1 MGTVKHI
8 INNNQQTAPT
18 LPVANMVMFD
28 RYSGPTFLDSGLTP
42 IVPVIS
48 RTDDHLERVQIYP
61 LA

>member
-28 RYSGPTFLDSGLTP
+28 RYSGPTFLDSGLIP

-48 RTDDHLERVQIYP
+48 RTII
-61 LA
+61 

>member
-18 LPVANMVMFD
+18 LPVNMVMFD
-28 RYSGPTFLDSGLTP
+28 RYSGPTFLDSGLIP

-48 RTDDHLERVQIYP
+48 RTII
-61 LA
+61 